1 MIYFRDFPVYLHKLV
16 LLYLM
21 QRYDTDSSRRFHIL
35 CSQVQQY
42 CTKPYFNFILSPSHS
57 PLILLDLYI
66 NYMYQLLPPQC
77 HLRLCVRFLWLP
89 WQITTYWFKTQLDF
103 NRTDFFFLSSGGQ
116 KSKIKV
122 WAVSFPA
129 EFLKGNPS
137 LASCSLWWLPAFL
150 ALRQHCCSP
159 CHISHIAS
167 AAFLKLSLALFCKE
181 TYDGIQNTC

>member
-1 MIYFRDFPVYLHKLV
+1 MIYRRKIIYFRDFPVYLHKLV

-21 QRYDTDSSRRFHIL
+21 YWYDTDSSRRFHIL

-103 NRTDFFFLSSGGQ
+103 NRTDFFLSVLEDRSPKSRSGQ
-116 KSKIKV
+116 YPPLQ
-122 WAVSFPA
+122 SF
-129 EFLKGNPS
+129 
-137 LASCSLWWLPAFL
+137 W
-150 ALRQHCCSP
+150 R
-159 CHISHIAS
+159 
-167 AAFLKLSLALFCKE
+167 
-181 TYDGIQNTC
+181 GIHL